1 MRSGEG
7 QSVLQKPSSANGRGA
22 AAADIGGGVARLTR
36 GEKLAARLDAG
47 AERFLGR
54 LLATPMW
61 LQALGALVLVVFY
74 AQRIWTVYADTG
86 LFRRLG
92 FDWGL
97 FYSQALA
104 FAAGDVGAMYQVDRL
119 NPYLQR
125 LVPFT
130 ATPDVPLLQWP
141 SPYPPVLA
149 ALMAPLTFLQPPVA
163 FGIWTAL
170 SLAAAAH
177 LLWRARQLL
186 PATGTGRLALIFF
199 TTLPVLQ
206 TFLLG
211 QPVLFLASAM
221 AEAFL
226 ALRRGADFRG
236 GLWLGLL
243 AIKPQY
249 GLVLGLYLLWKRRW
263 WAVASA
269 ALMVGL
275 IIGASALVAGP
286 SAVWDYQAAVSAMG
300 AFRDP
305 YAVPGEMINWRAV
318 IVNARPAIGNTSG
331 VLLFLALSAV
341 TVLAVAAVTRTWA
354 PKAAKLDLQLGAVIT
369 ATFLVSYHSHM
380 HGLVLLTVPLAAMWR
395 TAITAP
401 LLRLSILGLVFLPT
415 VAFIGVTAVGRHL
428 AINYDDP
435 LWVVWP
441 VLTAALLVVL
451 LGSALVTL
459 ARQP

>member
-1 MRSGEG
+1 MISGEG
-7 QSVLQKPSSANGRGA
+7 QSALAQPAQANGSGA
-22 AAADIGGGVARLTR
+22 AETGANAIA
-36 GEKLAARLDAG
+36 GETLMARLDAA
-47 AERFLGR
+47 AERILAR
-54 LLATPMW
+54 LLGTPTW
-61 LQALGALVLVVFY
+61 LQALGAALLVALY

-97 FYSQALA
+97 FYSQASA
-104 FAAGDVGAMYQVDRL
+104 FAAGDIGAMYQIDRL

-125 LVPFT
+125 LTPFT
-130 ATPDVPLLQWP
+130 STPGVPLLQWP
-141 SPYPPVLA
+141 SPYPPVVA
-149 ALMAPLTFLQPPVA
+149 ALMAPLTVMPPPAA

-170 SLAAAAH
+170 SLASAAH
-177 LLWRARQLL
+177 LLWRTRQVL
-186 PATGTGRLALIFF
+186 PTAGTSRLAVIFF

-206 TFLLG
+206 TFVLG

-226 ALRRGADFRG
+226 ALRRGADLRG

-243 AIKPQY
+243 AVKPQY
-249 GLVLGLYLLWKRRW
+249 GLVLGLFLLWKRRW
-263 WAVASA
+263 RAVAGA
-269 ALMVGL
+269 AMTVGL
-275 IIGASALVAGP
+275 VVGASALVAGP
-286 SAVWDYQAAVSAMG
+286 AAVWDYQAAVSAMG

-305 YAVPGEMINWRAV
+305 YAVPAEMVNWRAV
-318 IVNARPAIGNTSG
+318 IVNARPGIGNTSG
-331 VLLFLALSAV
+331 VLLFVALTAA
-341 TVLAVAAVTRTWA
+341 TVLAVLAITRDKWV
-354 PKAAKLDLQLGAVIT
+354 PKAANLDLQLGAVIT

-380 HGLVLLTVPLAAMWR
+380 HGLVLLTVPLAALWR
-395 TAITAP
+395 TAIAAP

-415 VAFIGVTAVGRHL
+415 AAFVGVTAVGRHL

-451 LGSALVTL
+451 LGASLLTAV
-459 ARQP
+459 RQP

>member
-1 MRSGEG
+1 MRSGIADR
-7 QSVLQKPSSANGRGA
+7 VLA
-22 AAADIGGGVARLTR
+22 
-36 GEKLAARLDAG
+36 
-47 AERFLGR
+47 R

-61 LQALGALVLVVFY
+61 LQALAGLLLVAFY
-74 AQRIWTVYADTG
+74 VQRIWTVYTDTG

-97 FYSQALA
+97 FYSQASA
-104 FAAGDVGAMYQVDRL
+104 FAAGDIGAMYQVDRL

-125 LVPFT
+125 LTPFT
-130 ATPDVPLLQWP
+130 TTPDVPLLQWP

-149 ALMAPLTFLQPPVA
+149 ALMAPLTVMPPPVA
-163 FGIWTAL
+163 FGIWTAV
-170 SLAAAAH
+170 SFVSAGH
-177 LLWRARQLL
+177 LLWRVRQVM
-186 PATGTGRLALIFF
+186 PAAGTGRLSLIFF

-221 AEAFL
+221 AESYL

-236 GLWLGLL
+236 GLWLGVL

-249 GLVLGLYLLWKRRW
+249 GLVLGLFLLWKRRW
-263 WAVASA
+263 WAVAGA
-269 ALMVGL
+269 AISVGL
-275 IIGASALVAGP
+275 VVGASALAAGP
-286 SAVWDYQAAVSAMG
+286 SAVWDYESAVSAMG

-305 YAVPGEMINWRAV
+305 YAVPGEMINWRSV

-341 TVLAVAAVTRTWA
+341 TLLAAAWATRGAWRPRSTT
-354 PKAAKLDLQLGAVIT
+354 LDVQLGAVIT

-380 HGLVLLTVPLAAMWR
+380 HGLVLLTVPLAGLWCLGR
-395 TAITAP
+395 TTP
-401 LLRLSILGLVFLPT
+401 WLRLSIVGLVFLPT
-415 VAFIGVTAVGRHL
+415 VAFVGVTAIGRHL

-451 LGSALVTL
+451 LGAIL
-459 ARQP
+459 ATVATNP

>member
-1 MRSGEG
+1 
-7 QSVLQKPSSANGRGA
+7 V
-22 AAADIGGGVARLTR
+22 
-36 GEKLAARLDAG
+36 DAG
-47 AERFLGR
+47 AERILAR
-54 LLATPMW
+54 LLAIPGW
-61 LQALGALVLVVFY
+61 LQALGGLALVAFY
-74 AQRIWTVYADTG
+74 TQRIWTVYADTG

-97 FYSQALA
+97 FYSQASA
-104 FAAGDVGAMYQVDRL
+104 FAAGDIGAMYQVDRL

-130 ATPDVPLLQWP
+130 STPAVPLLQWP

-149 ALMAPLTFLQPPVA
+149 ALMSPLTLLPPPLA

-170 SLAAAAH
+170 GLASSAH
-177 LLWRARQLL
+177 LLWRAHQLL
-186 PATGTGRLALIFF
+186 SSGTSPIGDGMVATLRKEGTGARIGVGGLALIFF

-211 QPVLFLASAM
+211 QPVLFLASAL

-243 AIKPQY
+243 AVKPQY
-249 GLVLGLYLLWKRRW
+249 GLILGLFLLWKRRW
-263 WAVASA
+263 SAVAGA
-269 ALMVGL
+269 AITVGL
-275 IIGASALVAGP
+275 VIGASALVAGP
-286 SAVWDYQAAVSAMG
+286 AAVWDYQAAVSAMG

-331 VLLFLALSAV
+331 VLLFLALSAL
-341 TVLAVAAVTRTWA
+341 TVLATAWATRGAWV
-354 PKAAKLDLQLGAVIT
+354 PRAAKLDVQLGAVIT

-380 HGLVLLTVPLAAMWR
+380 HGLVLLAVPLAAMWR
-395 TAITAP
+395 TAVTSP
-401 LLRLSILGLVFLPT
+401 LLRLSTLALLFVPT
-415 VAFIGVTAVGRHL
+415 VAFVGVTAIGRHL

-441 VLTAALLVVL
+441 VLTAALLVVV
-451 LGSALVTL
+451 LGASLVTV